1 MELKYSKNCDL
12 DVMMDMLKLEPL
24 SDEFITVDMTQF
36 KQGQDNIIIK
46 LKRSFFSHEVD
57 KITAIIEGYSTSH
70 ELYIRKQLEESVSVP
85 AMVAGQGII
94 TKYAAMNLY
103 KNKTVPQYFTLF
115 TVTEKLMGYLMTGSL
130 ELAMYELGQIKANL
144 PGDGSITAGECD
156 EFLRRLQI
164 EVNNLKG

>member
-1 MELKYSKNCDL
+1 MELRYSKNCDL

-24 SDEFITVDMTQF
+24 SDEFDTVDMTQF
-36 KQGQDNIIIK
+36 KSGHDNIIIK

-57 KITAIIEGYSTSH
+57 KITAIIQSYSTTH
-70 ELYIRKQLEESVSVP
+70 ELYIRKRLEEAVSVP
-85 AMVAGQGII
+85 AMIAGQDII

-130 ELAMYELGQIKANL
+130 ELAMYELGQIRANL
-144 PGDGSITAGECD
+144 PPDGSITEGECD